1 MEFLYEVASS
11 LHGASCGEQVVVEED
26 DVVLVDG
33 VAVDLDG
40 VLAILLSVALLNGVA
55 RQLAR
60 LAAENDAG
68 TKLQGECR

>member
-1 MEFLYEVASS
+1 M
-11 LHGASCGEQVVVEED
+11 EED

-33 VAVDLDG
+33 IAVDLDG
-40 VLAILLSVALLNGVA
+40 VLAILLGVALLNGVA

-68 TKLQGECR
+68 TKLQSECL